1 MTDQLETYD
10 SAGLGVIFINYEK
23 GKLIATHALFENLQK
38 KKIIEKKFIEKE
50 AFFNPM
56 RFLEEFD
63 QEKYFELLKS
73 WKEEEE
79 QSYLENTHTY
89 VLIQ

>member
-1 MTDQLETYD
+1 
-10 SAGLGVIFINYEK
+10 
-23 GKLIATHALFENLQK
+23 
-38 KKIIEKKFIEKE
+38 
-50 AFFNPM
+50 M